1 LKRKFVTNLALLL
14 FLNLLVKPFWMFGID
29 RTVQNTVGA
38 EEYGFYF
45 SLFSFS
51 ILINILLDMGITN
64 FNNRSIAREISILPE
79 YFSNIVPLKFL
90 LAIVYAVVCI
100 LGGLILGYS
109 EDQFNMLFLLIF
121 NNFLL
126 SFILYLRSN
135 ISGLHFFRTDSV
147 LSVLDR
153 FLMILICSF
162 LLWGKFTD
170 KPFNIVWFIYA
181 QTASYLATM
190 FIALGIVLSFSG
202 KIRLQ
207 FRLNY
212 TYSILRKSF
221 PFAILILMMSVFNR
235 VDSVMIE
242 RMLPDGK
249 EQAGLYAQAFRIL
262 DAVTMF
268 AFLFAGLLLPMF
280 SRMIKQHEQ
289 VGQLLKLCIS
299 LLMIPAFT
307 LVIIS
312 SFYGSEI
319 MKALYNEHVDISSR
333 IYARLIFTFLFISV
347 TYIFGTLLTANGN
360 LKHLNI
366 LAGITVFINITLN
379 LILIPRYKAEGAA
392 CSSVVSQGFF
402 AISQIILSKK
412 IFLLK
417 PDYSIIIRFIGFVLL
432 LTISGVVFEKLNI
445 PWINGFLLLSLLGVI
460 LSLLLRI
467 ITPKVLY
474 SIIKFGE

>member
-1 LKRKFVTNLALLL
+1 
-14 FLNLLVKPFWMFGID
+14 MFGID

-45 SLFSFS
+45 SLFSLS
-51 ILINILLDMGITN
+51 ILLNILLDLGITN
-64 FNNRSIAREISILPE
+64 FNNRSIAREKTILPE
-79 YFSNIVPLKFL
+79 YFSHIVPLKFL
-90 LAIVYAVVCI
+90 LAIFYAVVCI
-100 LGGLILGYS
+100 ASGLAVGYS

-135 ISGLHFFRTDSV
+135 ISGLQFFKIDSI

-153 FLMILICSF
+153 FLMIIICSF

-170 KPFNIVWFIYA
+170 VPFKIAWFIYA
-181 QTASYLATM
+181 QTASYLLTM
-190 FIALGIVLSFSG
+190 FIALGIVLSYSG

-207 FRLNY
+207 FSLDYGFN
-212 TYSILRKSF
+212 ILRKSF
-221 PFAILILMMSVFNR
+221 PFAILILLMSFFNR
-235 VDSVMIE
+235 IDSVMIE
-242 RMLPDGK
+242 RILPDGK
-249 EQAGLYAQAFRIL
+249 EQAGIYAQAFRIL
-262 DAVTMF
+262 DAVAMY

-280 SRMIKQHEQ
+280 SKMIKQNEHI
-289 VGQLLKLCIS
+289 GQLLSLCIP

-312 SFYGSEI
+312 SFYGSE
-319 MKALYNEHVDISSR
+319 MMRALYYEHVDISSR
-333 IYARLIFTFLFISV
+333 IYTRLIFNFLSISI
-347 TYIFGTLLTANGN
+347 TYIFGALLTANGS
-360 LKHLNI
+360 LKQLNI
-366 LAGITVFINITLN
+366 LAGITVFINISIN

-392 CSSVVSQGFF
+392 YASVASQGFF

-417 PDYSIIIRFIGFVLL
+417 PDYTIILRYAGFVLL
-432 LTISGVVFEKLNI
+432 LTISGIVFEKLRI
-445 PWINGFLLLSLLGVI
+445 PWFNGFLLLSLLGVI
-460 LSLLLRI
+460 LSWLLRI